1 MKEAYVKP
9 TVKSEVLKAEV
20 LWDNQGSGCT
30 NGNVGQLPGR
40 GHGYWW
46 WWCPK

>member
-20 LWDNQGSGCT
+20 LCDNWGSGST
-30 NGNVGQLPGR
+30 GGQNPGVYR
-40 GHGYWW
+40 WW
-46 WWCPK
+46 WPW

>member
-20 LWDNQGSGCT
+20 LCDNFGSGC
-30 NGNVGQLPGR
+30 G
-40 GHGYWW
+40 
-46 WWCPK
+46 CPDGDRTFFLGFPH

>member
-20 LWDNQGSGCT
+20 LCSNWGSGCT
-30 NGNVGQLPGR
+30 CGQHLGGR
-40 GHGYWW
+40 EGFWW
-46 WWCPK
+46 LC